1 MNNLKVIPTKI
12 VEIEVGKWDQTH
24 MVDLDEKGPKKI
36 HRIKGNPVDPNP
48 TYQLITNDDF
58 EFEGGENQLSFDQM
72 IYHLIMNTGGYIPI
86 DHKQGRIINIPRDIG
101 MEIYNKGEDYLK
113 NLERLGNGDIKVGIE
128 IDHKV
133 KNSKDEIVLVNIDP
147 KTREVKVGK

>member
-1 MNNLKVIPTKI
+1 MNKNKILPTKI
-12 VEIEVGKWDQTH
+12 VEIEVSKWNTSR
-24 MVDLDEKGPKKI
+24 MVNLDKRRIEKFKSKGSIPSDLSY
-36 HRIKGNPVDPNP
+36 H
-48 TYQLITNDDF
+48 LIVNDDF

-72 IYHLIMNTGGYIPI
+72 TYHLIMNTGGYIPI